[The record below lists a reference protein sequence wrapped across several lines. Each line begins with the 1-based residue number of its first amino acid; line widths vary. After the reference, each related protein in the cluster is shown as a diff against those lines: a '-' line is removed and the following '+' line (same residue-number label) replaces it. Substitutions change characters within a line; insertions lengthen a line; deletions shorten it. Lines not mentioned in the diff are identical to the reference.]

1 MTKLFAL
8 FLLVSSLYL
17 WPKGTLAATPSVI
30 PTTVATVSATIVPT
44 EAPRVDITQKT
55 EEVIGPLEKLI
66 KEQEIGMVWPL
77 NPIKHAIKNSVNSGV
92 PANTIVLLLLLPIV
106 ATVIAA
112 TRTIVGIRGFGIF
125 LPAALSITFVAIGP
139 ILGILLF
146 SAIVVISTTVRI
158 ITRKLKLKLQY
169 LPRMALILWFV
180 SFGILGILFTA
191 PIIKYQPL
199 LNVSIFPVL
208 VLTLLVEDF
217 TKIQL
222 GKSFKTAMSLTG
234 QTLVL
239 ALISYVFLTYAP
251 FQSLVLL
258 NPEIA
263 LMSTFL
269 IDIVLGKYLGLRV
282 MEYVRF
288 RKLISTK

>member
-1 MTKLFAL
+1 MKNLFVSV
-8 FLLVSSLYL
+8 LLVLSL
-17 WPKGTLAATPSVI
+17 LAFPSLA
-30 PTTVATVSATIVPT
+30 VAKTASPSPVPSPVATIVPT

-55 EEVIGPLEKLI
+55 EEVVGPLEKLI
-66 KEQEIGMVWPL
+66 KNQKIDSVWPF
-77 NPIKHAIKNSVNSGV
+77 NPVKQAIKNAVNTGV

-106 ATVIAA
+106 ATVIAG
-112 TRTIVGIRGFGIF
+112 TRQIIGIRGFGIF

-146 SAIVVISTTVRI
+146 MAIVVISTTVRI

-180 SFGILGILFTA
+180 SFGILGILFA
-191 PIIKYQPL
+191 SPIIKYGPL

-217 TKIQL
+217 TRIQL
-222 GKSFKTAMSLTG
+222 GKSFKTALRLTS
-234 QTLVL
+234 QTLIL
-239 ALISYVFLTYAP
+239 SLISYMFLTYAP
-251 FQSLVLL
+251 FQRLVLL

-263 LMSTFL
+263 LLTTFAL
-269 IDIVLGKYLGLRV
+269 DIILGKYLGLRF
-282 MEYVRF
+282 MEYYRF
-288 RKLISTK
+288 RKLISSR